1 MLKPF
6 LSPRDKAV
14 LCVVLPLQVMV
25 NVAVV
30 VVEEEAPGT
39 QGWMTW
45 FGGGGGAGGAGGG
58 GAAGGAGGGGGGGGG
73 GPQARGPARW
83 C

>member
-1 MLKPF
+1 VLKPF

-45 FGGGGGAGGAGGG
+45 LAPHPIHPVAE
-58 GAAGGAGGGGGGGGG
+58 
-73 GPQARGPARW
+73 P
-83 C
+83 